1 MNIFKRV
8 VFAFK
13 SYDTCRAADKMIND
27 LYDSL
32 YCLKSECEALRKDAK
47 MAIFKFLQGETVYC
61 VINKN
66 KVPSEADEY
75 IVNADSF
82 KYTKD
87 YRIYKFTVK
96 YYIADKD
103 NIYITVAELDYDKY
117 GFKLSM
123 SNNRRLFKDLDFAI
137 NYMGAKDR
145 IESIT

>member
-27 LYDSL
+27 LYESL

-75 IVNADSF
+75 IISENGF
-82 KYTKD
+82 KYIKEKG
-87 YRIYKFTVK
+87 YFS
-96 YYIADKD
+96 
-103 NIYITVAELDYDKY
+103 ELTE
-117 GFKLSM
+117 KLIKI
-123 SNNRRLFKDLDFAI
+123 NNQYFSEI
-137 NYMGAKDR
+137 
-145 IESIT
+145 

>member
-27 LYDSL
+27 LYESL

-66 KVPSEADEY
+66 KVPSEADGY
-75 IVNADSF
+75 IIGENGF
-82 KYTKD
+82 KYIKD
-87 YRIYKFTVK
+87 YRVYKFTVK
-96 YYIADKD
+96 YYIADKE
-103 NIYITVAELDYDKY
+103 NIYITVSELDYDKY
-117 GFKLSM
+117 GFKISM
-123 SNNRRLFKDLDFAI
+123 SNNHKLFKEIDFAI
-137 NYMGAKDR
+137 NYMGMKGMINSD
-145 IESIT
+145 T

>member
-66 KVPSEADEY
+66 KVPSEADKY

-117 GFKLSM
+117 GFKISM
-123 SNNRRLFKDLDFAI
+123 SNNRRLFRDLDFAI
-137 NYMGAKDR
+137 NYMGVKDR
-145 IESIT
+145 IASIT

>member
-27 LYDSL
+27 LYDSI
-32 YCLKSECEALRKDAK
+32 YYLKSECEALRKDAK
-47 MAIFKFLQGETVYC
+47 MAIFKFLQGETIYC
-61 VINKN
+61 VIDKN
-66 KVPSEADEY
+66 KVPSEADKY
-75 IVNADSF
+75 IISENGF

-87 YRIYKFTVK
+87 YRIYKLTVK

-103 NIYITVAELDYDKY
+103 NIYITVSELDYDKY

-123 SNNRRLFKDLDFAI
+123 SNNRRLYNDINFAI
-137 NYMGAKDR
+137 NYMGTKDM
-145 IESIT
+145 IKPA

>member
-66 KVPSEADEY
+66 KVPSEADKY

-123 SNNRRLFKDLDFAI
+123 SNNRRLFKDLDLAI
-137 NYMGAKDR
+137 NYMGVKGM

>member
-66 KVPSEADEY
+66 KVPSEADKY
-75 IVNADSF
+75 IVNSDSF

-103 NIYITVAELDYDKY
+103 NIYITVEELDYDKY
-117 GFKLSM
+117 GFKISM
-123 SNNRRLFKDLDFAI
+123 SNNRRLFRDLDFAI
-137 NYMGAKDR
+137 NYMGVKDR
-145 IESIT
+145 IESVT

>member
-61 VINKN
+61 VINKS
-66 KVPSEADEY
+66 KVPSEADKY
-75 IVNADSF
+75 IVNSDSF

-117 GFKLSM
+117 GFKISM

-137 NYMGAKDR
+137 NYMGVKDR